1 MGDMSPCRHGGHV
14 GYCNKCNEPKTCAR
28 KSFCYFT
35 PSTWSKKTRHAFI
48 LTLPIS
54 GPLWIASIIAGV
66 TCGMAIFLIA
76 LPIMTIYQMWSEE

>member
-1 MGDMSPCRHGGHV
+1 M
-14 GYCNKCNEPKTCAR
+14 CAR

-54 GPLWIASIIAGV
+54 GPLWIASIIAGA

-76 LPIMTIYQMWSEE
+76 LPIMTIYQMWRAE